1 MCNLIMPHIQGQRKC
16 ADAELA
22 AFAGGLPW
30 PRQLGRR
37 LWHQLHLS
45 RHQGEGLLRV
55 GAPRAPRQ
63 EEGMTRRLA

>member
-1 MCNLIMPHIQGQRKC
+1 MPHIQGQRKC

-37 LWHQLHLS
+37 LWHQL
-45 RHQGEGLLRV
+45 
-55 GAPRAPRQ
+55 Q
-63 EEGMTRRLA
+63 EAERSNAAARE